1 MSIQASQ
8 VLVVGAGAIGAFY
21 GSLLAKA
28 GADVSVVCRSDYET
42 VKKSGFRIES
52 EVLGDYDFVP
62 KEVLKDVRDYQGPA
76 DYVLFCT
83 KVLPDADRA
92 ALLRPVA
99 APQTSLVF
107 IQNGVDIE
115 RELLDAFPD
124 NEVVSGL
131 AFICCNRIGP
141 GRIAHLAYGR
151 LALGNLPGSV
161 SAKTR
166 ELCRLFRNAGVECEA
181 TDKIVAERWLKCV
194 WNAPFNPLSVLSG
207 GLSTAEILGTGEP
220 FVRRIMQDV
229 CRIAEALGHPLP
241 EDAVERNIE
250 KTYRMPPYK
259 TSMLLDYEQ
268 GRPLETEAI
277 LGNALRAAER
287 AHVPCPYLE
296 TVYATLRLKL
306 LGDKKTGCTGI
317 PSGKICS
324 HEPR

>member
-1 MSIQASQ
+1 MNTPASQ
-8 VLVVGAGAIGAFY
+8 VLIVGAGAIGAFY

-52 EVLGDYDFVP
+52 AVLGDYDFIP
-62 KEVLKDVRDYQGPA
+62 KAVLKDVRDYRGAA
-76 DYVLFCT
+76 DYVLLCT
-83 KVLPDADRA
+83 KVLPDVDRA

-99 APQTSLVF
+99 SPQTSLVF

-115 RELLDAFPD
+115 RELLEAFPA

-131 AFICCNRIGP
+131 AFICSNRLGP

-166 ELCRLFRNAGVECEA
+166 ELCRLFRNAGIECEA
-181 TDKIVAERWLKCV
+181 KDQIVTERWLKCV

-207 GLSTAEILGTGEP
+207 GLSTAKILGTEEA

-241 EDAVERNIE
+241 ADAVDRNIE
-250 KTYRMPPYK
+250 KTYVMPPYK

-277 LGNALRAAER
+277 LGNALSAAER
-287 AHVPCPYLE
+287 VNVPCPYLE
-296 TVYATLRLKL
+296 SVYASIRLKL
-306 LGDKKTGCTGI
+306 LGDEKHGRAIPTGGV
-317 PSGKICS
+317 SS
-324 HEPR
+324 HAP